1 MCELYEAASQTVFGE
16 GPRTAEIMLVG
27 EQPGDVEDRR
37 GHVFVGPAGHMLDR
51 VLEEAGLDRDRVYLT
66 NAVKHFRWT
75 PAPRGKR
82 RLHQRPAGSH
92 IMACQPWLA
101 AELRAVRPQ
110 VVVALGAVA
119 GQALFGSSFSV
130 TRSRGETLPWP
141 PASGPF
147 ADSRLAIE
155 HAFATIHPSAI
166 LRGPDDERT
175 TRRQGMVADLV
186 AVRELSGKGAGSV
199 V

>member
-1 MCELYEAASQTVFGE
+1 
-16 GPRTAEIMLVG
+16 
-27 EQPGDVEDRR
+27 
-37 GHVFVGPAGHMLDR
+37 
-51 VLEEAGLDRDRVYLT
+51 
-66 NAVKHFRWT
+66 
-75 PAPRGKR
+75 
-82 RLHQRPAGSH
+82 
-92 IMACQPWLA
+92 
-101 AELRAVRPQ
+101 
-110 VVVALGAVA
+110 VA